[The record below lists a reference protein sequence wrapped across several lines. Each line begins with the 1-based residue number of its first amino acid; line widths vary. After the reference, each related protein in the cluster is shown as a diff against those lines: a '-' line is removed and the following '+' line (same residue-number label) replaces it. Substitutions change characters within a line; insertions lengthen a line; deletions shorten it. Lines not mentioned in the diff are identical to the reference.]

1 MDCFASETGV
11 PYNKEEIIQSLQLMN
26 NLFPSYLKYGKN
38 STRTYALGKLY
49 TPLHYIASFVV
60 HFIGEE
66 TKGLRNLQF
75 SW

>member
-1 MDCFASETGV
+1 ME
-11 PYNKEEIIQSLQLMN
+11 
-26 NLFPSYLKYGKN
+26 KN
-38 STRTYALGKLY
+38 STRIYALGKLY